1 MKVYMVQRR
10 IYKMDKKKFAIVST
24 TLNDH
29 TFIHIYD
36 VDQIKE
42 WIHGH
47 SNVLNRMITPLVY
60 LADGPDNPVEE
71 STLDVSYHIEFQ
83 EFIGE
88 VVEDEKTFQ
97 LGDTTVTLS
106 KTILNDVIIDTGI
119 EPDQVTNNEYKL
131 WHNDRCQFIEVA
143 YKGFKHSPNNN
154 PALTLIY
161 DGQIKPSVFVN
172 AILKNI
178 NK

>member
-1 MKVYMVQRR
+1 
-10 IYKMDKKKFAIVST
+10 MDKKKFAIVTT

-29 TFIHIYD
+29 TFIHIHD

-47 SNVLNRMITPLVY
+47 SNVLNRIITPLVY

-88 VVEDEKTFQ
+88 IVEDEKTFQ
-97 LGDTTVTLS
+97 LGDITVSLS
-106 KTILNDVIIDTGI
+106 KKMLNAVIIDTGVVS
-119 EPDQVTNNEYKL
+119 DQVINNEYKL
-131 WHNDRCQFIEVA
+131 WHNDRGQFIEVA

-154 PALTLIY
+154 PTLTLTY
-161 DGQIKPSVFVN
+161 DGEIKPSVFVTG
-172 AILKNI
+172 ILKNI